1 MSRSLKQ
8 HFFSSKVLSSTV
20 CKIFAIL
27 GARHVQTRLVEPKT
41 SSMNSGD
48 VFVLV
53 TPKYVHQWNGKNCSI
68 MEKSRVSCYSRHLLV
83 QGQQCKHQNNV
94 WDLSKGDNKD
104 PRTPSTLVCCF
115 RGWLWTSKCRLKY
128 SYNYSVCSAI
138 ADLVIKVFLCSF

>member
-83 QGQQCKHQNNV
+83 KVNSASTRIMCEIYPK
-94 WDLSKGDNKD
+94 LIIK
-104 PRTPSTLVCCF
+104 TPERLLHWSAVFMVDFELVNA
-115 RGWLWTSKCRLKY
+115 G
-128 SYNYSVCSAI
+128 
-138 ADLVIKVFLCSF
+138 